1 VKRVFERGEFNAL
14 FADMD
19 APTDD
24 DVSITIDG
32 RRLDSVEAVMALVE
46 DVARD
51 RAATRPS
58 CRLRPKATSRRSAPS
73 AAP

>member
-1 VKRVFERGEFNAL
+1 MKRVFERGEFNAL

-24 DVSITIDG
+24 DVSTTIDG
-32 RRLDSVEAVMALVE
+32 RRLDSVEAVMAFVE

-51 RAATRPS
+51 RAA
-58 CRLRPKATSRRSAPS
+58 
-73 AAP
+73 AAHRVG